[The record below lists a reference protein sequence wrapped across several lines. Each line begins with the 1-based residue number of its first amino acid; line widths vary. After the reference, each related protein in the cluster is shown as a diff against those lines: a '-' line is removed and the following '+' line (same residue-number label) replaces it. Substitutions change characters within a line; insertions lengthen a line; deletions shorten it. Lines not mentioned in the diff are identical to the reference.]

1 MSTAWDEEIS
11 AYLQEE
17 ELLDVYPA
25 GSSNAQCDPHGAPL
39 PDDLPLPFGAAVLR
53 ESLESVVLGERT
65 AALVYD
71 STYEDLARQ
80 CEEEAPPREEDP
92 PPDDW
97 LSKVIDKRV
106 LRRASSSGRSAL
118 GYKPVSWETSL
129 GASVSSSSGSS
140 PSTSSSSSWCPPKST
155 TGASLTGVTSATG
168 ATSSSS
174 FSSSSSS
181 SSQSS
186 AGGGN
191 VTVEGVTTRWGVK
204 RPGRDRWHNPDGS
217 LINRGRDRGPLPAS
231 GGDGSLAPVPE
242 DGPMENQGTP
252 HEATE
257 NMRDSSSSC
266 SGGKSF
272 YGREFLVKNATG
284 IDSGESTTAGEE
296 SEDPEGPCTSS
307 SGASSC
313 PDGFWRHGKWVNRPR
328 TPSELRSHRG
338 GGGPR
343 RAQRRHERVQQY
355 LRGDWRPKWLEDYVA
370 QRKQREALAGEK
382 LEEET
387 TSGQLAEATTPE
399 LPPQPADEVV
409 EGTDPPAQNLQTEW
423 EWRSNGWWS
432 SLSSSSSW
440 EPWWSSSSSWSSS
453 WTWWNPGEQ
462 DRGEVEDDEESP
474 QENVEEWPWPGDDN
488 SSSMATTSSTT
499 STSHLPNY
507 GLFPDVSEQEVEDAD
522 AVWMMQLT
530 NAERALLQESGV
542 PPATVSRMETL
553 LETMDRQQAEGRG
566 AEGRWALGCFL
577 HRAADGLE
585 ALDRIV
591 GVLQRRLLPRGYVP
605 IRRVPNNEQLRWS
618 LFQWGRK
625 QRDILQGTLD
635 RHLDVGLIPAD
646 SDLAPGE
653 GHVGGGMEDA
663 DESPASLVATEAA
676 PSTPVEA
683 VSITPTTSRRE
694 RAGRGE
700 VASSSSD
707 HTSDVAVGSN
717 GELVTLPMVEPDLE
731 AAPRGPPPPQPV
743 GTLASALE
751 GGLHGVWYEPPVERT
766 GDDAS
771 VNGEHEADSAS
782 SSSSSCSGPSAREG
796 GNGETPPA
804 STTSTTSTTTL
815 SCTSTWTTTSSST
828 SSTSTLS
835 SPSIW
840 TATSSSTSSSTSST
854 SVVSSNSAA
863 GFSSSLSTT
872 TSNLTD

>member
-1 MSTAWDEEIS
+1 MKKHRHAKK
-11 AYLQEE
+11 
-17 ELLDVYPA
+17 
-25 GSSNAQCDPHGAPL
+25 N
-39 PDDLPLPFGAAVLR
+39 
-53 ESLESVVLGERT
+53 
-65 AALVYD
+65 
-71 STYEDLARQ
+71 
-80 CEEEAPPREEDP
+80 P

-118 GYKPVSWETSL
+118 GYKPVSGETSL
-129 GASVSSSSGSS
+129 GASVSSSLGSS
-140 PSTSSSSSWCPPKST
+140 LSTSSSSSWCPPRST
-155 TGASLTGVTSATG
+155 TGTSSSGVTSATG

-174 FSSSSSS
+174 SS

-186 AGGGN
+186 AFGGN
-191 VTVEGVTTRWGVK
+191 ETVEGVTTRWGVK

-217 LINRGRDRGPLPAS
+217 LINRGRDRGPMPPSS
-231 GGDGSLAPVPE
+231 GNGSLAPVPE
-242 DGPMENQGTP
+242 DGPIENQGTP
-252 HEATE
+252 HEAIE

-284 IDSGESTTAGEE
+284 TDSGESTTAGEE
-296 SEDPEGPCTSS
+296 SEDPEGPSTSS
-307 SGASSC
+307 SGASAC
-313 PDGFWRHGKWVNRPR
+313 PDGFWRHGQWVNRPR

-343 RAQRRHERVQQY
+343 RAQRRQERVQQY
-355 LRGDWRPKWLEDYVA
+355 LRGEWRPKWLEDYIA
-370 QRKQREALAGEK
+370 QRKQREALTGEK

-387 TSGQLAEATTPE
+387 TSEQLADATITE
-399 LPPQPADEVV
+399 LPPQPTVEDDEVV
-409 EGTDPPAQNLQTEW
+409 EGTDPPAQNLQTGW
-423 EWRSNGWWS
+423 EWQNNDWWTS
-432 SLSSSSSW
+432 SSPSSSW
-440 EPWWSSSSSWSSS
+440 EPWWSSSSSWFSS
-453 WTWWNPGEQ
+453 WTWWSPGVWNW
-462 DRGEVEDDEESP
+462 GEVEDDEESP
-474 QENVEEWPWPGDDN
+474 HEKVEEWPWPGDVT
-488 SSSMATTSSTT
+488 SSSTTTTSSTT
-499 STSHLPNY
+499 STSYLPNY
-507 GLFPDVSEQEVEDAD
+507 GLFPEVSEPEVGDVD

-618 LFQWGRK
+618 LFQWGRN

-653 GHVGGGMEDA
+653 GHVGGGMEDV

-676 PSTPVEA
+676 PSTPAEA
-683 VSITPTTSRRE
+683 VSITPTTSMRE

-717 GELVTLPMVEPDLE
+717 GELVTLPTVEPDLE

-766 GDDAS
+766 EDDAS
-771 VNGEHEADSAS
+771 VDGEHEADSAS

-796 GNGETPPA
+796 GNGGSPPA
-804 STTSTTSTTTL
+804 SATSTTTSTTTL
-815 SCTSTWTTTSSST
+815 SSTSTWT
-828 SSTSTLS
+828 
-835 SPSIW
+835 
-840 TATSSSTSSSTSST
+840 ATSSSTSST
-854 SVVSSNSAA
+854 SVVSSNSTA
-863 GFSSSLSTT
+863 GLSSSLSTT
-872 TSNLTD
+872 TSNLTN